1 MKTRSL
7 MQMQIAS
14 IEEEGGSKAHERSTS
29 RAKADNQCTSQ
40 NDEHLLRTPHDLP
53 LPLASLSEPVS
64 TPREEERP
72 VSGMLPHPGPHRNQI
87 SYNVFQRI
95 RQRYPLFRG
104 WLPRTLTQ
112 IRYPTWKEQWQAYL
126 MHSPRMPMR
135 QRLRNY
141 WIS

>member
-1 MKTRSL
+1 
-7 MQMQIAS
+7 MQSESQIAS
-14 IEEEGGSKAHERSTS
+14 IEEEEGGSRAHETI
-29 RAKADNQCTSQ
+29 KTLQ

-64 TPREEERP
+64 TREEEQP
-72 VSGMLPHPGPHRNQI
+72 VSGMLPHPDPHRNQI
-87 SYNVFQRI
+87 PYNVFKRI
-95 RQRYPLFRG
+95 CQRYPLFRG

-112 IRYPTWKEQWQAYL
+112 IRYPTWKEQWQAYP
-126 MHSPRMPMR
+126 MHSPRMLMR